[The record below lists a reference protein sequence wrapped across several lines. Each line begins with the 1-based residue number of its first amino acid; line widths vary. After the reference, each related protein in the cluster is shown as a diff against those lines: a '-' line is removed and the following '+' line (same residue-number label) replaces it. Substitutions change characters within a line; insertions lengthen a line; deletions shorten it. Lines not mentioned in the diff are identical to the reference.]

1 MKKVNPITPATPGK
15 GALTRRRFVETT
27 AIAGGALLAAPFLG
41 GKAPAYAQAR
51 KVHYLQWSS
60 FIPDADVEI
69 DREAA
74 EFTKATGIAVTAE
87 KINQNDMTARITA
100 AIESGSG
107 PDVIQLNANQP
118 QLFANGLAD
127 HNALMQELGG
137 DQIYEWAR
145 DVAMVD
151 GVARGVPL
159 FNLGNATVY
168 RKDVFGELGL
178 QTPNTWDD
186 YLKVGTALK
195 NENLPV
201 GQTLGHTFGDAPTF
215 VYPLLWSFGAMEVDK
230 SGKVVIDSQGTRDA
244 LAFMKEFWEA
254 ACDPGG
260 FAWDDTSNNRAFLG
274 QTIGATLNGASI
286 YFVAKNNPDKYPD
299 FAPKLDHFLNPEGP
313 GGRFHLV
320 QPRTL
325 SIMDYSPDKEAAAE
339 YIRWSFK
346 DDNFDK
352 FMWVNQGYVQGL
364 TPKWETH
371 PVWKSDPA
379 IAIYA
384 TNPRYGRNPGY
395 AGPPNRQSGEVVEK
409 YIIVDMCARAARG
422 EDPKAIAE
430 WGQKELENVYNA

>member
-1 MKKVNPITPATPGK
+1 MKKIDPTKPGGPAKTTI
-15 GALTRRRFVETT
+15 TRRRFVETT
-27 AIAGGALLAAPFLG
+27 AVAGGALLAAPFLG

-74 EFTKATGIAVTAE
+74 EFAKATGIQVTAE

-145 DVAMVD
+145 DVAVVD

-178 QTPNTWDD
+178 QPPNTWDD
-186 YLKVGTALK
+186 YLKVGTAIK

-230 SGKVVIDSQGTRDA
+230 SGKVVINSKNTQDA

-325 SIMDYSPDKEAAAE
+325 SIMQYSQDKEAAAE

-422 EDPKAIAE
+422 EDPKTIAE
-430 WGQKELENVYNA
+430 WGQKELENVYGA